1 MRIFRK
7 ETVDNGKQQEQVK
20 ADKGAGKGNGE
31 SITIFKNERE
41 KRRKGSVQVKSKT

>member
-7 ETVDNGKQQEQVK
+7 ETVEDVKQQEQVK

-31 SITIFKNERE
+31 SITIFKEERE